1 MSPRQGPIYFG
12 APKLDPMTTSTRPLG
27 VAPLTAFIGEHDLTE
42 RWRVTLRTVQ
52 RRLANA
58 RLEPVGLVGR
68 APHFYLENVE
78 SAERIHGWR
87 VHGPTSGRKS
97 AGQPY
102 RVCIAHR
109 KGGVAKTTTTYYLA
123 RELVLLGKR
132 VILRDLD
139 PQRTLSEALRALGSP
154 VDEFDRQPFLR
165 RMVLVP
171 DGSPLP
177 FRADVELIDTP
188 PDITTA
194 VDGLERADAVIV
206 PAQPELLAV
215 IALRDMLTFLRD
227 TADRRPHLRL
237 LGVLPTAVN
246 PRWDISRRFLREI
259 EALAADFDVPV
270 LPAIP
275 ESRHV
280 RTFSL
285 RGHLWRPSAERIV
298 AAIVESREAYHGR

>member
-1 MSPRQGPIYFG
+1 MATSVDVSDG
-12 APKLDPMTTSTRPLG
+12 AALS
-27 VAPLTAFIGEHDLTE
+27 AFLSAHELSL

-52 RRLANA
+52 RRVTTAA
-58 RLEPVGLVGR
+58 LEPVGLVGR
-68 APHFYLENVE
+68 SPHFYREAVE
-78 SAERIHGWR
+78 VAERIYRWR
-87 VHGPTSGRKS
+87 VHKVSSNWQVASWR
-97 AGQPY
+97 PY

-109 KGGVAKTTTTYYLA
+109 KGGVAKTTTTYYLG

-132 VILRDLD
+132 VVLRDLD
-139 PQRTLSEALRALGSP
+139 PQRTLSEALRALGAP

-165 RMVLVP
+165 HMVLVP

-177 FRADVELIDTP
+177 YRPDVELIDTP

-194 VDGLERADAVIV
+194 VEGLERADALIV

-227 TADRRPHLRL
+227 TADRRPHVRM

-246 PRWDISRRFLREI
+246 ARWEISRRFLREI
-259 EALAADFDVPV
+259 EDLAADFGVPV
-270 LPAIP
+270 LPAVP

-280 RTFSL
+280 QTFSL
-285 RGHLWRPSAERIV
+285 RGHLWRPTAERIL
-298 AAIVESREAYHGR
+298 AAMVESGETANDS

>member
-1 MSPRQGPIYFG
+1 M
-12 APKLDPMTTSTRPLG
+12 ATSDERSAVSLVAFVNEHELG
-27 VAPLTAFIGEHDLTE
+27 E
-42 RWRVTLRTVQ
+42 RWQVTLRTVQ
-52 RRLANA
+52 RRVAEA
-58 RLEPVGLVGR
+58 QLEPVGLIGR
-68 APHFYLENVE
+68 APYFHREAIE
-78 SAERIHGWR
+78 AAERIYSWR
-87 VHGPTSGRKS
+87 SYEAHVRRPTWR
-97 AGQPY
+97 PY

-109 KGGVAKTTTTYYLA
+109 KGGVAKTTTTYYLG

-154 VDEFDRQPFLR
+154 VDEFGRQAFLR

-177 FRADVELIDTP
+177 YRPDVELIDTP

-194 VDGLERADAVIV
+194 VEGLERADAVIV

-227 TADRRPHLRL
+227 TASRRPSLRI

-246 PRWDISRRFLREI
+246 PRWEISRRFLREI
-259 EALAADFDVPV
+259 EALAADFNVPV
-270 LPAIP
+270 LPPVP

-280 RTFSL
+280 QTFSL
-285 RGHLWRPSAERIV
+285 RGHLWRPTAERII
-298 AAIVESREAYHGR
+298 ATMAGIPQAGNAG

>member
-1 MSPRQGPIYFG
+1 MTTTG
-12 APKLDPMTTSTRPLG
+12 APVLS
-27 VAPLTAFIGEHDLTE
+27 AFLSEHELSD

-52 RRLANA
+52 RRIAEA
-58 RLEPVGLVGR
+58 GLERIGLVDR
-68 APHFYLENVE
+68 IPHFYQEAVE
-78 SAERIHGWR
+78 AAERIHNWR
-87 VHGPTSGRKS
+87 AHHSVGRADS
-97 AGQPY
+97 ARQPF

-109 KGGVAKTTTTYYLA
+109 KGGVAKTTTTYYLG

-154 VDEFDRQPFLR
+154 VDEFDRQPFLK

-177 FRADVELIDTP
+177 FRPDVELIDTP
-188 PDITTA
+188 PDIA
-194 VDGLERADAVIV
+194 KAIEGLERADAVIV

-227 TADRRPHLRL
+227 SAIRRPHLRI

-246 PRWDISRRFLREI
+246 QRWEISRRFMREI
-259 EALAADFDVPV
+259 ENLANDFGVPV
-270 LPAIP
+270 LPAVP

-280 RTFSL
+280 QTFSL
-285 RGHLWRPSAERIV
+285 RGHLWRPTAERIL
-298 AAIVESREAYHGR
+298 AAMSETHGVLHAS

>member
-1 MSPRQGPIYFG
+1 
-12 APKLDPMTTSTRPLG
+12 MTTSVGGTT
-27 VAPLTAFIGEHDLTE
+27 APALSAFVSEHELTE
-42 RWRVTLRTVQ
+42 RWDVTLRTVQ
-52 RRLANA
+52 RRVAEA
-58 RLEPVGLVGR
+58 GLEPVGLVGR
-68 APHFYLENVE
+68 APHFYREAVE
-78 SAERIHGWR
+78 GAERIHGWR
-87 VHGPTSGRKS
+87 AYPSSTPSKAAWR
-97 AGQPY
+97 PY

-109 KGGVAKTTTTYYLA
+109 KGGVAKTTTTYYLG

-132 VILRDLD
+132 VVLRDLD

-177 FRADVELIDTP
+177 FRPDVELIDTP

-194 VDGLERADAVIV
+194 VEGLERADALIV

-215 IALRDMLTFLRD
+215 IALRDMLTFLRE
-227 TADRRPHLRL
+227 TAGRRPHLRM

-246 PRWDISRRFLREI
+246 PRWEISRRFLREI
-259 EALAADFDVPV
+259 EGLAADFDVPV
-270 LPAIP
+270 LPPIP

-280 RTFSL
+280 QTFSL
-285 RGHLWRPSAERIV
+285 RGHLWRPIAERIL
-298 AAIVESREAYHGR
+298 AAMAETRGAGDAQ

>member
-1 MSPRQGPIYFG
+1 
-12 APKLDPMTTSTRPLG
+12 MTTSVDVSTVGALS
-27 VAPLTAFIGEHDLTE
+27 AFIGEHELTL

-52 RRLANA
+52 RRVTEAG
-58 RLEPVGLVGR
+58 LEAIGLVGR
-68 APHFYLENVE
+68 APHFYREAVE
-78 SAERIHGWR
+78 VAERIHEWR
-87 VHGPTSGRKS
+87 VHKVSSNMHS
-97 AGQPY
+97 ASWRPY

-109 KGGVAKTTTTYYLA
+109 KGGVAKTTTTYYLG

-132 VILRDLD
+132 VVLRDLD
-139 PQRTLSEALRALGSP
+139 PQRTLSEALRALGAP

-177 FRADVELIDTP
+177 FRPDIELIDTP

-194 VDGLERADAVIV
+194 VEGLERADALIV

-227 TADRRPHLRL
+227 TAERRPHVRM

-246 PRWDISRRFLREI
+246 SRWEISRRFLREI
-259 EALAADFDVPV
+259 EDLAADFGVPV
-270 LPAIP
+270 LPAVP

-280 RTFSL
+280 QTFSL
-285 RGHLWRPSAERIV
+285 RGHLWRPTAERV
-298 AAIVESREAYHGR
+298 LAAMVEAGGTAHAS

>member
-1 MSPRQGPIYFG
+1 M
-12 APKLDPMTTSTRPLG
+12 PMTTSVDDSTVGTLS
-27 VAPLTAFIGEHDLTE
+27 AFVSEHELSE

-52 RRLANA
+52 RRVAA
-58 RLEPVGLVGR
+58 AELEPVGLVGR
-68 APHFYLENVE
+68 APHFYREAVDV
-78 SAERIHGWR
+78 AERIHGWR
-87 VHGPTSGRKS
+87 VHVSSNAHKTSWR
-97 AGQPY
+97 PY

-109 KGGVAKTTTTYYLA
+109 KGGVAKTTTTYYLG

-132 VILRDLD
+132 VVLRDLD
-139 PQRTLSEALRALGSP
+139 PQRTLSEALRALGAP

-177 FRADVELIDTP
+177 FRPDVELIDTP

-194 VDGLERADAVIV
+194 VEGLERADALIV

-227 TADRRPHLRL
+227 TADRRPHIHM

-246 PRWDISRRFLREI
+246 SRWEISRRFLREI
-259 EALAADFDVPV
+259 EDLAADFGVPV
-270 LPAIP
+270 LPAVP

-280 RTFSL
+280 QTFSL
-285 RGHLWRPSAERIV
+285 RGHLWRPTAERIL
-298 AAIVESREAYHGR
+298 AAMAEVRGVSYGN